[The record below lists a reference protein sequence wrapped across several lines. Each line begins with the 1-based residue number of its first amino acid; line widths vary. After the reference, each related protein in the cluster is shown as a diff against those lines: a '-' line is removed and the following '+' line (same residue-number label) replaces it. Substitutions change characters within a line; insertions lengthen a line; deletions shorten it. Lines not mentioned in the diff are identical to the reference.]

1 MNQQADK
8 STRSVDAQATGLFS
22 PIHIGKIEIKN
33 RIIMPAMILNYHLH
47 GYELEDEWY
56 EFYAR
61 AARGGTGLI
70 CCGATYTEMAGKQ
83 DEHQLGADSDEWL
96 PALTRIADTIRENGA
111 RSCLQLNHA
120 GRYAWESVTGSHPVA
135 PSPIYTHYT
144 KLVPRELSIEE
155 IEIVIDNFAN
165 AAARARKA
173 GFDAVELL
181 GATGYLISQFM
192 SPLTKERR
200 DKYG

>member
-1 MNQQADK
+1 MNQQPGKGMAPGDK
-8 STRSVDAQATGLFS
+8 QTPSLFS
-22 PIHIGKIEIKN
+22 PIHIGKVEVKN
-33 RIIMPAMILNYHLH
+33 RIIMPAMILNYHLK
-47 GYELEDEWY
+47 GCELEEEWY

-61 AARGGTGLI
+61 AARGGSGLI

-120 GRYAWESVTGSHPVA
+120 GRYSWKSVTGSHPVA

-144 KLVPRELSIEE
+144 K
-155 IEIVIDNFAN
+155 
-165 AAARARKA
+165 
-173 GFDAVELL
+173 
-181 GATGYLISQFM
+181 
-192 SPLTKERR
+192 
-200 DKYG
+200 